1 MREAALPRAIDGPIF
16 RSEASHDIAPLLTDV
31 LSGTAAHADS
41 EGAAIIHAE
50 QPPYECCG
58 FFCLRGVQS
67 SATGAQSCAMGG
79 LRGGAAWP
87 QLARCAL
94 EAGTLLGHKIQYRGT
109 A

>member
-31 LSGTAAHADS
+31 LSATATHADS

-50 QPPYECCG
+50 QPPHECCG

-67 SATGAQSCAMGG
+67 CLSNGRADALDDGACVG
-79 LRGGAAWP
+79 LS
-87 QLARCAL
+87 L
-94 EAGTLLGHKIQYRGT
+94 
-109 A
+109 